1 MQKSSQQ
8 IGSNSVPNFSKKS
21 QFSSRKIKNLK
32 KVLEGTQATGLFR
45 RKNLK

>member
-21 QFSSRKIKNLK
+21 QFSSQKIKK
-32 KVLEGTQATGLFR
+32 KFLRETKHPEYFAA
-45 RKNLK
+45 KI

>member
-21 QFSSRKIKNLK
+21 QFSFRKIKIKK
-32 KVLEGTQATGLFR
+32 KVFEGNQATGIFR